1 MVSQNIPADGASPAS
16 CELDR
21 RSRQQAD
28 VARLGVLALSGI
40 PIPDLFGEALQSIRA
55 HLGVAFAGLI
65 RLDGDTAHLVAA
77 DGFLPR
83 TDTMPIGPDS
93 LSALLRATNGPIVV
107 PDLSQETRFRS
118 SLLLDNSGAKSG
130 IAVPLRAGGGT
141 IGGLAAGHVEP
152 REYPVEEANF
162 LQSVANVLSAAVLRS
177 RQDEELRRN
186 QNRWRTLVETAN
198 QGVWTIDSS
207 GRIDYLNA
215 RMAELLGVSP
225 DDAIGKRFLHFFT
238 PAERRNPRWRMP
250 PDAGLR
256 DTVEVELQR
265 ADGRALR
272 VLLSRS
278 VLVDDEGGH
287 LGALGI
293 VTDITARSK
302 AAESVAASERYF
314 RSLIENSLDSVAI
327 IDGSNRYTYVS
338 PNAHPLLGYR
348 PEELCGQSPFDF
360 LHPEDLAAATSCVEQ
375 ASAMPGGVS
384 FARVRFRHKDGTWRW
399 IDASVRNL
407 MDDEI
412 VRGLVLNWHDVTER
426 YQAEQALRASEEK
439 LRQAQKIEAIG
450 RLAGGIA
457 HDFNNL
463 LTAILTTAQL
473 SAMEVP
479 EDSPLRGDFAEIHQA
494 AQRAAG
500 LTRQLLAFSRRQVL
514 RPRTVDVALVV
525 SDLEKMLV
533 RLIGEDIELTALTE
547 PNCNVRADPSQLEQ
561 VIMNLALNAR
571 DAMPGGGRLT
581 LRTGKIDLDVEDGR
595 RMFGCPIPRGTYV
608 RLQVEDTGLGMD
620 ETTLQHIF
628 EPFFTTKEMGKG
640 TGLGLATVYGIV
652 KQSGGYIRATSH
664 VGSGST
670 FEIFLPETSEMA
682 EAPVQRAPSIEA
694 GKGETVLL
702 VEDEELVRVA
712 ARKALLRSGFQVLE
726 ANNGVHALKIYGLSR
741 VDLVITDLV
750 MPEMG
755 GRELATKLRQ
765 HNPEVKVL
773 FTSGYTD
780 DPTIRGG
787 DTGHGIAF
795 LPKPFTPESL
805 GQKAREVLDHPR
817 DS

>member
-1 MVSQNIPADGASPAS
+1 MLPDDFRPADSSPAS
-16 CELDR
+16 RELDS

-28 VARLGVLALSGI
+28 VARLGVLALSGV
-40 PIPDLFGEALQSIRA
+40 PIADLFGEALRSIRA
-55 HLGVAFAGLI
+55 HLGVALAGVI
-65 RLDGDTAHLVAA
+65 RLEGESARLVAA

-83 TDTMPIGPDS
+83 TDSLPIVPGS
-93 LSALLRATNGPIVV
+93 LAALLRATGGPIVV
-107 PDLSQETRFRS
+107 PDLSLETRFRS
-118 SLLLDNSGAKSG
+118 SLLLESMGAKSG
-130 IAVPLRAGGGT
+130 IAVPMRAGGGT
-141 IGGLAAGHVEP
+141 IGGLTAGDIHT
-152 REYPVEEANF
+152 RDYPVEDVDF

-177 RQDEELRRN
+177 QQDDELRRS

-198 QGVWTIDSS
+198 QGVWTIGPT
-207 GRIDYLNA
+207 GRVDYLNA
-215 RMAELLGVSP
+215 RMAELLGLRP
-225 DDAIGKRFLHFFT
+225 DQVLGKKFLRFLT
-238 PAERRNPRWRMP
+238 PAERRNPRWRME
-250 PDAGLR
+250 PDPGLR
-256 DTVEVELQR
+256 DTIEVEVQR
-265 ADGRALR
+265 ADSRALR
-272 VLLSRS
+272 VLMSRS
-278 VLVDDEGGH
+278 SLVDDRGSYQGG
-287 LGALGI
+287 LGI
-293 VTDITARSK
+293 VTDITARSA

-314 RSLIENSLDSVAI
+314 RALIENSLDSVAI
-327 IDGSNRYTYVS
+327 IDASNLYTYVS
-338 PNAHPLLGYR
+338 PNVRALLGYQ
-348 PEELCGQSPFDF
+348 PGELLGRTPFEF
-360 LHPEDLAAATSCVEQ
+360 LHLDDVQAATTCVEQ
-375 ASAMPGGVS
+375 ACLAAGQVS

-399 IDASVRNL
+399 IDASVRNML
-407 MDDEI
+407 HDEI
-412 VRGLVLNWHDVTER
+412 VRGLVVNWHDVTER
-426 YQAEQALRASEEK
+426 YQAEQALRQSEEK

-473 SAMEVP
+473 AAMDVP
-479 EDSPLRGDFAEIHQA
+479 EGSTLRSDLGEIHQA
-494 AQRAAG
+494 AERAAG

-514 RPRTVDVALVV
+514 RPRTVDLTLVV

-533 RLIGEDIELTALTE
+533 RLIGENIEFAAHTE
-547 PNCNVRADPSQLEQ
+547 ANCNVRADPGQLEQ

-571 DAMPGGGRLT
+571 DAMPEGGRLT
-581 LRTGKIDLDVEDGR
+581 LRTGKVDLDVEDGR
-595 RMFGCPIPRGTYV
+595 RMFGCPVARGSYV

-652 KQSGGYIRATSH
+652 KQSGGFIRATSRI
-664 VGSGST
+664 GAGST

-682 EAPVQRAPSIEA
+682 DSPAPRAPSTES

-702 VEDEELVRVA
+702 VEDEELVRIA
-712 ARKALLRSGFQVLE
+712 ARKALLRSGFLVLE

-755 GRELATKLRQ
+755 GRELATRLRQ
-765 HNPEVKVL
+765 QNPDVKVL
-773 FTSGYTD
+773 FTSGYSD

-787 DTGHGIAF
+787 ETARGIAF

-805 GQKAREVLDHPR
+805 GRKAREVLDHR